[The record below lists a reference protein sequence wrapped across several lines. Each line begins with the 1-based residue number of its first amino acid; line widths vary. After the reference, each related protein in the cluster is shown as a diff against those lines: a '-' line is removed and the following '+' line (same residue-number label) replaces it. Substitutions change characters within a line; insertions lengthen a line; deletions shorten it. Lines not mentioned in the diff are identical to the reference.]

1 MSFKKPNNNN
11 TAENAVKKIIVIR
24 VPLTKSRFEVATN
37 CPTNPPSVAA
47 NESSSSARI
56 TFALSTIS
64 VGAPL
69 SMMFATILSAFQ
81 FTNWWGNTALY
92 LKAILPIN

>member
-1 MSFKKPNNNN
+1 M
-11 TAENAVKKIIVIR
+11 TKIIVTR
-24 VPLTKSRFEVATN
+24 VPLTKSRFEVAAN
-37 CPTNPPSVAA
+37 CSTNPPSVAA
-47 NESSSSARI
+47 TESSSSAQM
-56 TFALSTIS
+56 TFALTTIS

-69 SMMFATILSAFQ
+69 SIMFAVTLSAFQ